1 MQFWYKFLEYYG
13 IQHLEIICAQMKHL
27 KNLILGTQQKRK
39 FSLNIL
45 MIFNTYD
52 HFNTSTSPLDTSV

>member
-39 FSLNIL
+39 FSLKYIND
-45 MIFNTYD
+45 F
-52 HFNTSTSPLDTSV
+52 